1 MTCNNLIYNLWML
14 YIFTELTL
22 DSVAEFMCDESM
34 VDDEQSSSESH
45 GASVSLDGDGGP
57 E

>member
-1 MTCNNLIYNLWML
+1 MSGNNLIYNMWLL
-14 YIFTELTL
+14 IFTELTL

-45 GASVSLDGDGGP
+45 GASVS
-57 E
+57 